1 MFRVTTGM
9 LNDTMLYNVQTNLQ
23 RMDRVQDQI
32 ATGKKAHLPHL
43 DPGGVTNSMLFKSR
57 ITELDKFTANVAD
70 ADSRLQFYDTAL
82 DSTGQILHRLRELA
96 VQQAN
101 GIFNADDRKNA
112 ASEVDQ
118 LLRQLIDIGN
128 TRYKNETIFSGHKST
143 TLPFKVYMEKVP
155 GSPHGMIN
163 RVEYQGDI
171 GRQTREIEQLQYIDT
186 NLVGNKVFWG
196 DNMTVHSSTPGTNY
210 TAARDQVFRINNVP
224 IDIKAGDNLRVI
236 VQKINDANLPVHAS
250 IDNTRGANLLVIETT
265 DPHQLWVEDI
275 KGGTIMQ
282 DLGIIGLGSNIPPQ
296 NFSTTARVSGGSMF
310 DQVIAFRNALL
321 VNDQKTIGGLHL
333 AKLDEAV
340 RQISRYRGE
349 VGALSSR
356 MDAVKRRLVTDQ
368 VYMKDILSKT
378 EDVDMA
384 EATTNLKMLEFVHKA
399 SLQVGSRVIP
409 PTLLDFLR

>member
-1 MFRVTTGM
+1 M

-57 ITELDKFTANVAD
+57 ITELDKFSANVAD
-70 ADSRLQFYDTAL
+70 AESRLQFYDTAL

-101 GIFNADDRKNA
+101 GIFNADDRKNV

-118 LLRQLIDIGN
+118 LLRQMIDIGN

-143 TLPFKVYMEKVP
+143 TLPFKVFLEKVP

-171 GRQTREIEQLQYIDT
+171 GNQTREIEQLQYIDT

-196 DNMTVHSSTPGTNY
+196 DNMMVHSSTPGTNF

-224 IDIKAGDNLRVI
+224 IEIKAGDNLRVI

-250 IDNTRGANLLVIETT
+250 IDNTRGANLLVLETT

-275 KGGTIMQ
+275 KGGTVMQ

-310 DQVIAFRNALL
+310 DQIIAFRNSLL
-321 VNDQKTIGGLHL
+321 VNDQKAIGGLHL
-333 AKLDEAV
+333 AKLDGAV

-356 MDAVKRRLVTDQ
+356 MDSVKRRLVTDQ

>member
-112 ASEVDQ
+112 AAEVDQ

-282 DLGIIGLGSNIPPQ
+282 DLGIIGVGSNIPPQ